1 VQVQVQALALALALA
16 STTKMSS
23 TSRRRH
29 ENGIELASYRSAF
42 LADDSLVTIVP
53 DFDFSNRI
61 PLLSSTVP
69 VGPFRAGIPTTVPL
83 WFALM
88 LQQRSLC
95 SLKVLDWLSTEHLTH
110 VKQHEATQST
120 LTPTS
125 WDHDTTTDS
134 PTLPFYYAEL
144 GQRFV
149 SCKTY
154 TEAAQAPKASRL
166 LLQDIAQIRL
176 DKLRQQFQEL
186 TRQQMDNPNLCV
198 AVPGIAS
205 AELASLKPLI
215 TQALNDQRFLAT
227 TSLTASLKETP
238 KAASHS
244 QEPTQASQPSTHS
257 PNQNT
262 LRSRIRRLRD
272 K

>member
-1 VQVQVQALALALALA
+1 
-16 STTKMSS
+16 MSS
-23 TSRRRH
+23 TTRLRQ
-29 ENGIELASYRSAF
+29 ENGMELASFRSAF

-53 DFDFSNRI
+53 DFDFANRI

-95 SLKVLDWLSTEHLTH
+95 SLQVLDWLSTDHLTR

-125 WDHDTTTDS
+125 SSSSGDDNNNNNNKES
-134 PTLPFYYAEL
+134 QEEVLTLPFYYAEL

-215 TQALNDQRFLAT
+215 TRALNDQRFLAT
-227 TSLTASLKETP
+227 SSASTSAKEPAAHPQPPSSSQASL
-238 KAASHS
+238 
-244 QEPTQASQPSTHS
+244 QPSTTHS
-257 PNQNT
+257 PPTNT